1 MTSSSLMTSQSAVS
15 KYPHTGSQS
24 WVGGS
29 GQPVRALTLFPS
41 EDIRSPGE
49 LSFECHVLKSED
61 VLYFFDIAEFGLKR
75 KKKGYFFFTSY
86 FFVIV

>member
-1 MTSSSLMTSQSAVS
+1 M
-15 KYPHTGSQS
+15 
-24 WVGGS
+24 GGS

-75 KKKGYFFFTSY
+75 KKKVIFFLHHTFL
-86 FFVIV
+86 